1 MIIFSRELFSA
12 ALSEAGKSE
21 SRPASVAAKSVPVS
35 VISRIPNRDL
45 GANPRMQQLNSACSG
60 ARQLVREGGPHAGLS
75 GDLPC
80 SYEHS
85 SLTTSTT
92 GPTPAT
98 ASPGTGAYLQ
108 NYAHWFDE
116 DRKPSTHA
124 ERFAAAAWR
133 IAQIP
138 VMAPAYVRRH
148 GRVRTTFV
156 DWDDRGNAAIRVDV
170 AVSSAP
176 EAVCLAYPWR
186 RWTRDELGRWLEPES
201 YNQPGAVT
209 VLQVAMPLA
218 DMPLPEPR
226 YELWAPDTAVA
237 KQAVQVI
244 CGAVNIAL
252 TRVLAYDPL
261 TEVDQ

>member
-1 MIIFSRELFSA
+1 MFVRAFEPDDEYDRTYASDGVSR
-12 ALSEAGKSE
+12 
-21 SRPASVAAKSVPVS
+21 
-35 VISRIPNRDL
+35 
-45 GANPRMQQLNSACSG
+45 
-60 ARQLVREGGPHAGLS
+60 
-75 GDLPC
+75 
-80 SYEHS
+80 Y
-85 SLTTSTT
+85 
-92 GPTPAT
+92 
-98 ASPGTGAYLQ
+98 GAYLQ

-116 DRKPSTHA
+116 DCKPSTHA

-148 GRVRTTFV
+148 GRVRTTFI
-156 DWDDRGNAAIRVDV
+156 DWDDRGNAAVRVDI

-226 YELWAPDTAVA
+226 YELWAPDTTVA

-261 TEVDQ
+261 TEVDQCAPARRGHSWSPRRGRAEPRALTASSWTGSTRPRSRPGCVGCCAPTARSVASASPRR